1 MDPVLVP
8 GLSTLAAATL
18 WLVIGMVLVARQRKK
33 TTVTTASRVAAVV
46 VFGLATIGFAAAAV
60 VLLSA

>member
-8 GLSTLAAATL
+8 GLSTLAASTL

-33 TTVTTASRVAAVV
+33 ATVTTASRVAAVV

-60 VLLSA
+60 FLLSA